1 MGFLLYQVMQEIMS
15 LALLRINLREVKVC
29 DSVQLEEIAERF
41 WVIING
47 MLLLY
52 MLLYVVLK

>member
-15 LALLRINLREVKVC
+15 LALLRINLREVKVG